1 MRSQG
6 PSSPTAADW
15 PSEAHVHEMRVT
27 GKQQDANVHIQN
39 LVMAP
44 TEQQKCSQGAR
55 GALLSNSGHPQ
66 AAAELLAQGTGQE
79 P

>member
-15 PSEAHVHEMRVT
+15 PEAHVQEMGVT
-27 GKQQDANVHIQN
+27 GKQQEANVHIHN
-39 LVMAP
+39 LVIAP

-55 GALLSNSGHPQ
+55 GALLSNSGHPR
-66 AAAELLAQGTGQE
+66 AGAELLTQGTGQE